1 MECHDR
7 FVNDRAANGFSRT
20 LAANQRDQATS
31 SFALPLNAND
41 AANYK
46 LISISTLKQPIIKSD
61 SELDKLLEGEEEEE
75 EEEVGVVSGASD
87 FSALLP
93 NVAY

>member
-1 MECHDR
+1 M
-7 FVNDRAANGFSRT
+7 NDRAANGFSRT

>member
-61 SELDKLLEGEEEEE
+61 SELDKLLEEEEE

>member
-61 SELDKLLEGEEEEE
+61 SELDKLLEGEE
-75 EEEVGVVSGASD
+75 VGVVSGASG